1 MRQTMTA
8 STKKDT
14 RKLNSN
20 RNVNQPSSRSVFAA
34 FDPLLE
40 KRLEILDHNGKIIAP
55 DWMPEMSD
63 ELMIE
68 GYKTM
73 KFARMADN
81 RCVSYQRQGKMF
93 TLPVNRGQEAV
104 VGTTMAITREDW
116 TAQAFREMAAMLWHG
131 VPIERMFMQNMGLE
145 AGAVYGHDVHATP
158 MSVPIASQMQH
169 ACGIAHAIKYRGEDK
184 VVVTYVGDG
193 GTSTGDF
200 HESLNWAAVFKC
212 PVVFIINNNQ
222 YAISERRT
230 DQTKTHT
237 LAQKAVAYQMPGIQV
252 DGNDMFSVYRA
263 SKEAVDYAR
272 AGNGPSLIELWTYR
286 MGAHTTSDDPS
297 KYRPKKE
304 EEFWALRDPLSRVK
318 IYLES
323 VKLWD
328 EKKEKEWEEVVNR
341 KLDAAFIMASALGH
355 NSVVELFSHQFE
367 HMTNSL
373 QDQMTDLQGFLRWK
387 EEQ

>member
-1 MRQTMTA
+1 MTA
-8 STKKDT
+8 STKKDVQ
-14 RKLNSN
+14 KAN
-20 RNVNQPSSRSVFAA
+20 RNVKTGSPDKSSVFAA
-34 FDPLLE
+34 FDPLQG
-40 KRLEILDHNGKIIAP
+40 KRLEILDHTGKVIAP
-55 DWMPEMSD
+55 EWMPEMSD
-63 ELMIE
+63 ELKVE

-81 RCVSYQRQGKMF
+81 KCVNYQRQGKMF

-212 PVVFIINNNQ
+212 PVIFIINNNQ
-222 YAISERRT
+222 YAISAHRSV
-230 DQTKTHT
+230 QTKTPT
-237 LAQKAVAYQMPGIQV
+237 LAQKAIAYNMPGIQV
-252 DGNDMFSVYRA
+252 DGNDMFAVYRA
-263 SKEAVDYAR
+263 SKEAVDNAR
-272 AGNGPSLIELWTYR
+272 AGNGPSLIELLTYR

-304 EEFWALRDPLSRVK
+304 EEFWADRDPLSRVK
-318 IYLES
+318 TYLES

-328 EKKEKEWEEVVNR
+328 AKKEKEWEEVVNR
-341 KLDAAFIMASALGH
+341 KLEAAFTMASALGP

-367 HMTNSL
+367 QMTNSL
-373 QDQMTDLQGFLRWK
+373 QDQMADLQGFLRWK

>member
-1 MRQTMTA
+1 MTV

-14 RKLNSN
+14 HKVKRGPKAE
-20 RNVNQPSSRSVFAA
+20 QPSKPSVFAE
-34 FDPLLE
+34 FDPLQG
-40 KRLEILDHNGKIIAP
+40 KRLEILDYTGKIIAP
-55 DWMPEMSD
+55 EWKPDMSE

-81 RCVSYQRQGKMF
+81 KCVNYQRQGKMF

-104 VGTTMAITREDW
+104 VGTTMAITPEDW

-131 VPIERMFMQNMGLE
+131 VPIERIFMQNMGLE
-145 AGAVYGHDVHATP
+145 AGAVYGSDVHATP
-158 MSVPIASQMQH
+158 MSIPIASQMQH
-169 ACGIAHAIKYRGEDK
+169 ACGIAHAFKYRGEDK

-200 HESLNWAAVFKC
+200 HESLNWAAVFNC
-212 PVVFIINNNQ
+212 PVIFIINNNQ
-222 YAISERRT
+222 YAISAHRSV
-230 DQTKTHT
+230 QTKTPT

-252 DGNDMFSVYRA
+252 DGNDMFAVYRA
-263 SKEAVDYAR
+263 TKEAVDNAR
-272 AGNGPSLIELWTYR
+272 AGNGPSLIELLTYR

-304 EEFWALRDPLSRVK
+304 EEFWETRDPLSRVK

-323 VKLWD
+323 IKLWD
-328 EKKEKEWEEVVNR
+328 TKKEAAWEAVVNR
-341 KLDAAFIMASALGH
+341 KLEAAFIMASALGP
-355 NSVVELFSHQFE
+355 NSVVELFSHQYE
-367 HMTNSL
+367 QMTNSL
-373 QDQMTDLQGFLRWK
+373 QDQMADLQGFLRWK